1 MKTKAKSRKVQDYK
15 SLFIKESG
23 ETARTGKTVYL
34 RREHHERI
42 MKIAQVI
49 GDNNLSIFSYIDNV
63 LIHHFEHFQDEI
75 NELYRQKNSN
85 SIF

>member
-1 MKTKAKSRKVQDYK
+1 MKTKSKKVQDYK
-15 SLFIKESG
+15 SLFIKQSG

-49 GDNNLSIFSYIDNV
+49 GENNLSIFSYIDNV
-63 LIHHFEHFQDEI
+63 LVHHFEMFQDDI
-75 NELYRQKNSN
+75 TELYRQRNSN

>member
-1 MKTKAKSRKVQDYK
+1 MKTKEKSRKVQDYK
-15 SLFIKESG
+15 SRFIKESG

-42 MKIAQVI
+42 LKIAQVI
-49 GDNNLSIFSYIDNV
+49 GDNKLSIFSYIDNV
-63 LIHHFEHFQDEI
+63 LVHHFEHFQDEI
-75 NELYRQKNSN
+75 SELYKQKNSN

>member
-1 MKTKAKSRKVQDYK
+1 MKTKEKNKKGQDYK
-15 SLFIKESG
+15 SLFIKQSG

-34 RREHHERI
+34 RKEHHERI
-42 MKIAQVI
+42 MKIAQVT

-63 LIHHFEHFQDEI
+63 PVHHFEHFQDEI
-75 NELYRQKNSN
+75 NELYKQKNSI

>member
-1 MKTKAKSRKVQDYK
+1 MKAKSKKVQNYK

-34 RREHHERI
+34 RKEHHERI

-63 LIHHFEHFQDEI
+63 LVDHFEHFQDEI
-75 NELYRQKNSN
+75 NELYKQKNSN